1 MIEASPADVSVI
13 IVNWNTSDLL
23 RQCLHSV
30 FAQTSSIE
38 CEVIVV
44 DNGSTDGS
52 VEMVRQEFP
61 RVNLLANYENRGF
74 AAANNQG
81 IAIAKG
87 RYVLLLNS
95 DTIVL
100 DRAIERT
107 IAFADDHSDT
117 AVTGCRVLNS
127 DRSLQYTC
135 FMFPSILNSLL
146 LATYLPRLFPRSG
159 FFGRERMTWW
169 SRNDTREVDVV
180 TGCYMLVRREAVDE
194 VGLMDERFFMYAE
207 ETDWCYRF
215 KAKGWKNRF
224 TPGAEIIHI
233 GGASAAKLGA
243 RHARLANDSFVRYM
257 FKHWSRPRAVI
268 GVYCIAVFYVT
279 RLVVLLPNQ
288 LFGSHANNKR
298 LIDHHWT
305 GLKDI
310 LAYGRHRL

>member
-1 MIEASPADVSVI
+1 MIEASPTDVSVI

-81 IAIAKG
+81 IAIAN

-146 LATYLPRLFPRSG
+146 LATFASTVSTQWVFWARANDLVVTQRYTRSG
-159 FFGRERMTWW
+159 CGNRLLYAST
-169 SRNDTREVDVV
+169 
-180 TGCYMLVRREAVDE
+180 TGGDRR
-194 VGLMDERFFMYAE
+194 
-207 ETDWCYRF
+207 
-215 KAKGWKNRF
+215 GWAD
-224 TPGAEIIHI
+224 G
-233 GGASAAKLGA
+233 
-243 RHARLANDSFVRYM
+243 
-257 FKHWSRPRAVI
+257 
-268 GVYCIAVFYVT
+268 
-279 RLVVLLPNQ
+279 
-288 LFGSHANNKR
+288 
-298 LIDHHWT
+298 
-305 GLKDI
+305 
-310 LAYGRHRL
+310 